1 MENRCGKILDVY
13 TKEAIDLNFKFSERI
28 STLQPSAIRE
38 ILKVT
43 QDPTVISFAAGNPA
57 PESFPAAE
65 MASIAAEIFANN
77 AASAL
82 QYGVTE
88 GYGPLKEVTAKR
100 MKEKYNVGR
109 TFDDIIITSGGQQAI
124 EMLTKALVNEG
135 DVILCEMPSFIGAL
149 NAFRSY
155 NAKLIGIPMDHDGM
169 DMEVLERTL
178 QTTQNVKFIY
188 TIPTFQNP
196 SGHVMSLER
205 RKKLLELAQK
215 YNVLIL
221 EDSPYFELRFAGEY
235 VPPIKSMDETGCVL
249 FSGSYSKVLAPGIRI
264 GFAIAPKEL
273 ISKLTVAKQ
282 VSDVHTNLFFQMIAA
297 EYLKRYDLDAHIAK
311 ICDLYRTRAELMCNR
326 IDEKFGGKVQYVRPT
341 GGLFLWCSL
350 PEGYDSMDFCRKTGE
365 KKVVAVPGSS
375 FSIDEREVTPSFRMN
390 YSLPSEEQICKGID
404 LMAEVLHDYVK

>member
-1 MENRCGKILDVY
+1 M
-13 TKEAIDLNFKFSERI
+13 NFKFSERI

-88 GYGPLKEVTAKR
+88 GYGPLKELTAKR
-100 MKEKYNVGR
+100 MKEKYNIGR

-249 FSGSYSKVLAPGIRI
+249 FSGSYSKILAPGIRI

-375 FSIDEREVTPSFRMN
+375 FSIDEREITPSFRMN

>member
-1 MENRCGKILDVY
+1 M
-13 TKEAIDLNFKFSERI
+13 NFKFSERI

-88 GYGPLKEVTAKR
+88 GYGPLKELTAKR

-109 TFDDIIITSGGQQAI
+109 SFDDIIITSGGQQAI
-124 EMLTKALVNEG
+124 EMLTKSLVNEG

-155 NAKLIGIPMDHDGM
+155 NARLIGIPMDHDGM

-235 VPPIKSMDETGCVL
+235 IPPIKSMDETGCVL

-311 ICDLYRTRAELMCNR
+311 ICNLYRTRAELMCDR

-375 FSIDEREVTPSFRMN
+375 FSIDEREITPSFRMN

>member
-1 MENRCGKILDVY
+1 M
-13 TKEAIDLNFKFSERI
+13 NFKFSDRI

-57 PESFPAAE
+57 PESFPSAE
-65 MASIAAEIFANN
+65 MAAIAAEIFAND

-82 QYGVTE
+82 QYGVSE
-88 GYGPLKEVTAKR
+88 GYQPLRTLTAKR
-100 MKEKYNVGR
+100 MKEKYNTGR
-109 TFDDIIITSGGQQAI
+109 SFDDVIITSGGQQVI
-124 EMLTKALVNEG
+124 EMLTKTLVNEG

-155 NAKLIGIPMDHDGM
+155 NAKLIGIPMDNEGM

-178 QTTQNVKFIY
+178 QTTQNVRFIY

-205 RKKLLELAQK
+205 RKKLLELAEK

-235 VPPIKSMDETGCVL
+235 VPTIKSLDETGRVV
-249 FSGSYSKVLAPGIRI
+249 FSGSYSKVLSPGMRI
-264 GFAIAPKEL
+264 GFVIAHRDL
-273 ISKLTVAKQ
+273 VAKLTVAKQ

-297 EYLKRYDLDAHIAK
+297 RYLERHDLDAHIAK
-311 ICDLYRTRAELMCNR
+311 ICKLYGSRAELMCSQ

-350 PEGYDSMDFCRKTGE
+350 PEGYDAMDFCRKTGE
-365 KKVVAVPGSS
+365 KKVVAVPGAS
-375 FSIDEREVTPSFRMN
+375 FSVDEHEVTPTFRMN
-390 YSLPSEEQICKGID
+390 YSLPSEEQICTGID
-404 LMAEVLHDYVK
+404 LMAEVLKDYVK

>member
-1 MENRCGKILDVY
+1 M
-13 TKEAIDLNFKFSERI
+13 NFKFSERI

-65 MASIAAEIFANN
+65 MAEIAAEIFATE

-82 QYGVTE
+82 QYGVSE
-88 GYGPLKEVTAKR
+88 GYTPLRNLTAKR
-100 MKEKYNVGR
+100 MKEKYNIGR
-109 TFDDIIITSGGQQAI
+109 DFDDTLITSGGQQVI
-124 EMLTKALVNEG
+124 EMLTKTLVNEG

-169 DMEVLERTL
+169 DLEVLENTL
-178 QTTQNVKFIY
+178 KTTPNVKFIY

-205 RKKLLELAQK
+205 RKKLLELAET
-215 YNVLIL
+215 YDVLIL

-235 VPPIKSMDETGCVL
+235 VPPIKSLDETGRVV
-249 FSGSYSKVLAPGIRI
+249 FSGSYSKVLSPGMRI
-264 GFAIAPKEL
+264 GFCIAPRDL
-273 ISKLTVAKQ
+273 VAKLTVAKQ

-297 EYLKRYDLDAHIAK
+297 RYLERHDLDAHIAK
-311 ICDLYRTRAELMCNR
+311 ICKLYGERATLMCDL
-326 IDEKFGGKVQYVRPT
+326 IDEKFDGKVTYVRPT

-350 PEGYDSMDFCRKTGE
+350 PDGYDAMDFCRKTGE

-375 FSIDEREVTPSFRMN
+375 FSVDESEVTPTFRMN
-390 YSLPSEEQICKGID
+390 YSLPSEEQIRKGID
-404 LMAEVLHDYVK
+404 LMAEVLKDYVK

>member
-1 MENRCGKILDVY
+1 
-13 TKEAIDLNFKFSERI
+13 LNFKFSERI

-88 GYGPLKEVTAKR
+88 GYGPLKELTAKR
-100 MKEKYNVGR
+100 MKEKYNIGR

-249 FSGSYSKVLAPGIRI
+249 FSGSYSKILAPGIRI

-375 FSIDEREVTPSFRMN
+375 FSIDEREITPSFRMN

>member
-1 MENRCGKILDVY
+1 MD
-13 TKEAIDLNFKFSERI
+13 FKFSNRI

-43 QDPTVISFAAGNPA
+43 QDPSVISFAAGNPA

-65 MASIAAEIFANN
+65 MAQIAAEIFEKD
-77 AASAL
+77 AAAAL
-82 QYGVTE
+82 QYGVSE
-88 GYGPLKEVTAKR
+88 GYSPLRELTAKR
-100 MKEKYNVGR
+100 MKEKYNIGR
-109 TFDDIIITSGGQQAI
+109 HFDDILITSGGQQAI
-124 EMLTKALVNEG
+124 EMLTKSLVNEG

-155 NAKLIGIPMDHDGM
+155 NAKLIGIPMDNDGM

-178 QTTQNVKFIY
+178 QTTQNVRFIY

-235 VPPIKSMDETGCVL
+235 VPPIKSLDETGCVF
-249 FSGSYSKVLAPGIRI
+249 FSGSYSKVLSPGIRI

-297 EYLKRYDLDAHIAK
+297 RYLERYDLDAHIAK
-311 ICDLYRTRAELMCNR
+311 ICDLYRSRADLMCKC
-326 IDEKFGGKVQYVRPT
+326 IDEKFGGKVQYIRPT

-365 KKVVAVPGSS
+365 KKVVAVPGNS
-375 FSIDEREVTPSFRMN
+375 FSVDEREVTPSFRMN
-390 YSLPSEEQICKGID
+390 YSLPSEEQICKGTD
-404 LMAEVLHDYVK
+404 LMAEVLKDYVK

>member
-1 MENRCGKILDVY
+1 M
-13 TKEAIDLNFKFSERI
+13 NFKFSERI

-65 MASIAAEIFANN
+65 MAEIAAEIFAND
-77 AASAL
+77 ASSAL
-82 QYGVTE
+82 QYGVSE
-88 GYGPLKEVTAKR
+88 GYTPLRTLTAKR

-109 TFDDIIITSGGQQAI
+109 TFDDTLITSGGQQVI
-124 EMLTKALVNEG
+124 EMLTKTLVNEG

-155 NAKLIGIPMDHDGM
+155 NAKLIGIPMDDDGM
-169 DMEVLERTL
+169 DLEVLERTL
-178 QTTQNVKFIY
+178 QTTKNVRFIY

-196 SGHVMSLER
+196 SGHVMSLPR
-205 RKKLLELAQK
+205 RKKLLELAEK

-235 VPPIKSMDETGCVL
+235 VPTIKSLDETGRVV
-249 FSGSYSKVLAPGIRI
+249 FSGSYSKVLSPGMRI
-264 GFAIAPKEL
+264 GFCIAHKDL
-273 ISKLTVAKQ
+273 IAKLTVAKQ

-297 EYLKRYDLDAHIAK
+297 RYLERHDLDAHIAK
-311 ICDLYRTRAELMCNR
+311 ICKLYGERANLMCDLIN
-326 IDEKFGGKVQYVRPT
+326 EKFDGKVRYVRPT

-350 PEGYDSMDFCRKTGE
+350 PDGYDAMDFCRKTGE

-375 FSIDEREVTPSFRMN
+375 FSVDEHEITPTFRMN
-390 YSLPSEEQICKGID
+390 YSLPSEDQIRKGID
-404 LMAEVLHDYVK
+404 LMAEVLKDYVK

>member
-1 MENRCGKILDVY
+1 M
-13 TKEAIDLNFKFSERI
+13 NFKFSERI

-65 MASIAAEIFANN
+65 MAEIAAEIFAND

-82 QYGVTE
+82 QYGVSE
-88 GYGPLKEVTAKR
+88 GYNPLRTLTAKR

-109 TFDDIIITSGGQQAI
+109 TFDDTLITSGGQQVI
-124 EMLTKALVNEG
+124 EMLTKVLVNEG

-155 NAKLIGIPMDHDGM
+155 NAKLIGIPMDDDGM
-169 DMEVLERTL
+169 DLEVLERTL
-178 QTTQNVKFIY
+178 QTTKNVKFIY

-196 SGHVMSLER
+196 SGHVMSLAR
-205 RKKLLELAQK
+205 RKKLLELAET

-235 VPPIKSMDETGCVL
+235 VPPIKSLDETGRVI
-249 FSGSYSKVLAPGIRI
+249 FSGSYSKVLSPGMRI
-264 GFAIAPKEL
+264 GFCIAHKDL
-273 ISKLTVAKQ
+273 VAKLTVAKQ

-297 EYLKRYDLDAHIAK
+297 RFLERHDLDAHIAK
-311 ICDLYRTRAELMCNR
+311 ICTLYGSRAQLMCDL
-326 IDEKFGGKVQYVRPT
+326 IDEKFDGKVRYVRPT

-350 PEGYDSMDFCRKTGE
+350 PDGYDAMDFCRKTGE

-375 FSIDEREVTPSFRMN
+375 FSVDEHEVTPTFRMN
-390 YSLPSEEQICKGID
+390 YSLPSEDQIRTGID
-404 LMAEVLHDYVK
+404 LMADVLKDYVK

>member
-1 MENRCGKILDVY
+1 M
-13 TKEAIDLNFKFSERI
+13 NFKFSERI

-109 TFDDIIITSGGQQAI
+109 SFDDILITSGGQQAI

-178 QTTQNVKFIY
+178 QTTKNVKFIY

-249 FSGSYSKVLAPGIRI
+249 FSGSYSKILAPGIRI

-311 ICDLYRTRAELMCNR
+311 ICDLYRTRAELMCSC

-365 KKVVAVPGSS
+365 KKVVAVPGNS
-375 FSIDEREVTPSFRMN
+375 FSVDEREVTPSFRMN
-390 YSLPSEEQICKGID
+390 YSLPGEEQIRKGID